1 MLRLMTHN
9 VWNYDNNSPA
19 WEKIGEDCS
28 ALVRSKGFVRVY
40 KETLP
45 DIIGG
50 QEYSALMTD
59 LVKKGCAADGL
70 NYSLVEGRFTPIF
83 FRADK
88 LELLDNEFAT
98 YPDYIEGFDGK
109 FNDAF
114 TKSWNLAVFREIK
127 SKKIFIFV
135 TTHLWWKSSDLKI
148 KETKPKNYQAY
159 SDEAREYQISL
170 LNKKINQYYDKYQ
183 CPIVLVGDFN
193 TGYNSK
199 AVKLLFDNGFHHA
212 HDIATDFADE
222 TSGRHDCYAWGYTKE
237 YRNTPFE
244 SAIDHILLK
253 GEPEGSVKEFK
264 RYSPEYYYP
273 LSDHSPTFIDIE
285 L

>member
-28 ALVRSKGFVRVY
+28 AAVRCVGFVRVY

-59 LVKKGCAADGL
+59 LVTKGCNDEGL
-70 NYSLVEGRFTPIF
+70 KYSLVEGRFTPIL

-127 SKKIFIFV
+127 SKKIFNNV
-135 TTHLWWKSSDLKI
+135 
-148 KETKPKNYQAY
+148 
-159 SDEAREYQISL
+159 
-170 LNKKINQYYDKYQ
+170 
-183 CPIVLVGDFN
+183 
-193 TGYNSK
+193 
-199 AVKLLFDNGFHHA
+199 
-212 HDIATDFADE
+212 
-222 TSGRHDCYAWGYTKE
+222 
-237 YRNTPFE
+237 
-244 SAIDHILLK
+244 
-253 GEPEGSVKEFK
+253 
-264 RYSPEYYYP
+264 
-273 LSDHSPTFIDIE
+273 
-285 L
+285 